1 MTDIEVQAQ
10 EILDTLLALAFPECT
25 PITKSF
31 ADLTTDPG
39 IYAVRHRTD
48 GLLYVGKTQ
57 DFKERFKGGHK
68 ALTWAWIEDYDH
80 RDVAIATHAIDFI
93 RWRSLSSELERLILQ
108 ISEPPYN
115 VRIPT
120 RD

>member
-1 MTDIEVQAQ
+1 MDIEVQAQ
-10 EILDTLLALAFPECT
+10 EILAILMALPFAECV

-31 ADLTTDPG
+31 AELTTQPG
-39 IYAVRHRTD
+39 IYAVRHRIK

-57 DFKERFKGGHK
+57 DFKERFRGGHK

-80 RDVAIATHAIDFI
+80 RDVGIATYAIDFI
-93 RWRSLSSELERLILQ
+93 QWRRLSSELERLILQ

-115 VRIPT
+115 ARIPM

>member
-1 MTDIEVQAQ
+1 MDTEVQAR
-10 EILDTLLALAFPECT
+10 EILSTLMALPFAECI

-31 ADLTTDPG
+31 TELTTQPG
-39 IYAVRHRTD
+39 IYAVRHRTE

-57 DFKERFKGGHK
+57 DFKERFRGGHK

-80 RDVAIATHAIDFI
+80 KNVGIATYTIDFMQ
-93 RWRSLSSELERLILQ
+93 WRRLSSELERLILQ

-115 VRIPT
+115 ARIPT